1 MRAST
6 RIVRARAKVHAT
18 TIRSVP
24 GSANQLAWF
33 PVIAFSVDE
42 TMKLTARCA
51 QFYIDAHKEFVKT
64 SIESSYGSY
73 AENR

>member
-1 MRAST
+1 MQAST

-18 TIRSVP
+18 TIRSVA
-24 GSANQLAWF
+24 GSANQLAWI

-51 QFYIDAHKEFVKT
+51 QFYMDAHKEFVKAT
-64 SIESSYGSY
+64 IESSDGSY
-73 AENR
+73 AEIR

>member
-6 RIVRARAKVHAT
+6 RIVRAKAKVDAT
-18 TIRSVP
+18 TIRSVF
-24 GSANQLAWF
+24 GSANQSAWI

-64 SIESSYGSY
+64 AIESSYGSY